1 MHKELDWLVE
11 LVKNVVDNSTVM
23 VPKTIIFCNTLKD
36 IAVVLNYLLLKL
48 GMYAYGLSKKI
59 APENLIVGIF
69 HSMSWPHCKER
80 IQSSLKEDGVQ
91 RIIVASSALS
101 MGVDFPNV
109 RYVINWGPARSLLE
123 QHQEA
128 GRAGRDGL
136 ESHIIIPYHG
146 NQLTQ
151 CDDDVKNFVKTEG
164 CFRVA
169 AYQPFDN
176 TIEHLPVLH
185 NCCSNCAKKCSCQ
198 DNGCN
203 VKLPFEGELIMSQ
216 AEATITRVVTEED
229 RKDVRN
235 AFLEIYQELC
245 TFSNSFGLGHCFSLE
260 LVDCIVENCHKL
272 FTIGD
277 INDYLPSFSLS
288 HNLKILEILHEI
300 FDDIS
305 EVNTILEIMQD
316 VDRSP
321 QVDEFTPDIFEQYEY
336 YLDESNFSDSLDTDE
351 C

>member
-11 LVKNVVDNSTVM
+11 LVKNVIDNSTVM

-36 IAVVLNYLLLKL
+36 IAVVLNYLLHRL

-80 IQSSLKEDGVQ
+80 IQCSLKEDGVQ

-101 MGVDFPNV
+101 MCVDFPNV

-164 CFRVA
+164 RFRVA
-169 AYQPFDN
+169 AYQPFDK
-176 TIEHLPVLH
+176 TIEHLPVLL
-185 NCCSNCAKKCSCQ
+185 S
-198 DNGCN
+198 
-203 VKLPFEGELIMSQ
+203 SQ
-216 AEATITRVVTEED
+216 
-229 RKDVRN
+229 
-235 AFLEIYQELC
+235 LL
-245 TFSNSFGLGHCFSLE
+245 L
-260 LVDCIVENCHKL
+260 
-272 FTIGD
+272 
-277 INDYLPSFSLS
+277 
-288 HNLKILEILHEI
+288 
-300 FDDIS
+300 
-305 EVNTILEIMQD
+305 
-316 VDRSP
+316 
-321 QVDEFTPDIFEQYEY
+321 
-336 YLDESNFSDSLDTDE
+336 
-351 C
+351 